1 MAQKMDIIT
10 NSLQFFVTPSYCVQV
25 LQRCHY
31 YEIFELPRDTRSN
44 INGTCGTVLHAQ
56 RTQYAGVSSCKLY
69 SIWHVQEHTSALTLV
84 GVTSTSVSSRIVLL
98 RWSLANSVIEEF
110 MLPREF
116 EGNLHCRLISTNAHP
131 SSGSLLAVAAH
142 SQIDYWSE
150 SMVSLILLRV
160 TFGSA
165 LECSDIYVTQPGSA
179 PGPESMPRIFQAP
192 NINEIWDY
200 GWIDKH
206 RGQFGICCTRDGTG
220 SIWTTTLL

>member
-1 MAQKMDIIT
+1 
-10 NSLQFFVTPSYCVQV
+10 
-25 LQRCHY
+25 
-31 YEIFELPRDTRSN
+31 
-44 INGTCGTVLHAQ
+44 
-56 RTQYAGVSSCKLY
+56 
-69 SIWHVQEHTSALTLV
+69 
-84 GVTSTSVSSRIVLL
+84 VSSRIVLL

-116 EGNLHCRLISTNAHP
+116 EGNLHCLLISTNAHP

-165 LECSDIYVTQPGSA
+165 LECPDIYVTQPGSA